1 MNKFATLA
9 LTSLSALTLASCSL
23 IQQGQETVASK
34 AASASS
40 AASSVA
46 SSAASAVS
54 SAAETAT
61 SSAVTQATVS
71 LDDAKKAVFD
81 QLGIAEADVAN
92 LMVKEDTE
100 NGKPVYEIDFDHN
113 GTEHSYTVDGTS
125 GQVVERDQEM
135 ADATAT
141 TATSTA
147 TTANLT
153 ADDAKV
159 IALDDFAVTYG
170 TTEADLDNLVV
181 KTDTDNGMTI
191 YEVDFIYN
199 GSEVSYDIDGA
210 TGNVLAYE
218 IN

>member
-1 MNKFATLA
+1 MKKFATLA

-23 IQQGQETVASK
+23 LQQAQNGATA
-34 AASASS
+34 ASS

-46 SSAASAVS
+46 SSAASAAS
-54 SAAETAT
+54 SVA
-61 SSAVTQATVS
+61 SSAVAKATVS

-81 QLGIAEADVAN
+81 QLGIAEADVTN

-113 GTEHSYTVDGTS
+113 GMEHSYTVDGTS

-141 TATSTA
+141 TAASTA

-159 IALDDFAVTYG
+159 IAMDDFAVTYG
-170 TTEADLDNLVV
+170 TTEADLTNLVV

-199 GSEVSYDIDGA
+199 GSEVSYDIDAA
-210 TGNVLAYE
+210 TGNVLAYD
-218 IN
+218 ID